1 VKATVL
7 VVDDDAALRRFLA
20 DRLTFL
26 EHHVE
31 TVADGEAA
39 LVAAER
45 NRFDLV
51 LLDLNMPGLSGFD
64 VIDRLRARPG
74 EEEIVVLTA
83 HGSVDKV
90 VEAMKRG
97 ADDFLTKPA
106 DLNLLEKVLQRALEK
121 RRLQR
126 VGRSQADRRDG
137 LVLGPSKAMVELV
150 ETVERVAQSDATAL
164 LHGESGTGK
173 QVFAEALHARSPR
186 AKGPFVYVNCVAI
199 SDELIES
206 TLFGHERGAFTGADK
221 RKEGR
226 LEAAA
231 GGTAFLDEIG
241 DITSNLQAK
250 LLHFLETGEF
260 ERVGGGQTLRVDC
273 RVVAA
278 TNRDLARD
286 VEDGRFR
293 QDLYYRLNVITLV
306 IPPLRERREDVPA
319 LARAFVERYAAE
331 TKRAD
336 LELPDETIEVLR
348 SFDWPGNVRQL
359 KNAIERMVVLAPGSR
374 LGPELLPPEIR
385 GSEADADPSDA
396 DASRWKVALADAK
409 RKVLQD
415 ALGRYAGN
423 QTRAAEYLGLQ
434 RSYLNRLMKDL
445 EVE

>member
-1 VKATVL
+1 
-7 VVDDDAALRRFLA
+7 
-20 DRLTFL
+20 
-26 EHHVE
+26 
-31 TVADGEAA
+31 
-39 LVAAER
+39 
-45 NRFDLV
+45 
-51 LLDLNMPGLSGFD
+51 M
-64 VIDRLRARPG
+64 
-74 EEEIVVLTA
+74 
-83 HGSVDKV
+83 
-90 VEAMKRG
+90 
-97 ADDFLTKPA
+97 
-106 DLNLLEKVLQRALEK
+106 
-121 RRLQR
+121 
-126 VGRSQADRRDG
+126 
-137 LVLGPSKAMVELV
+137 
-150 ETVERVAQSDATAL
+150 
-164 LHGESGTGK
+164 
-173 QVFAEALHARSPR
+173 
-186 AKGPFVYVNCVAI
+186 
-199 SDELIES
+199 
-206 TLFGHERGAFTGADK
+206 
-221 RKEGR
+221 
-226 LEAAA
+226 
-231 GGTAFLDEIG
+231 
-241 DITSNLQAK
+241 
-250 LLHFLETGEF
+250 
-260 ERVGGGQTLRVDC
+260 DC